1 VYNKQE
7 LKIRQMGRI
16 EGDEKNQ
23 PNCIEL
29 EELGGA
35 FTHNHNSS

>member
-1 VYNKQE
+1 
-7 LKIRQMGRI
+7 MGST

-23 PNCIEL
+23 PSCIEL

-35 FTHNHNSS
+35 FTQPQTQKDQE